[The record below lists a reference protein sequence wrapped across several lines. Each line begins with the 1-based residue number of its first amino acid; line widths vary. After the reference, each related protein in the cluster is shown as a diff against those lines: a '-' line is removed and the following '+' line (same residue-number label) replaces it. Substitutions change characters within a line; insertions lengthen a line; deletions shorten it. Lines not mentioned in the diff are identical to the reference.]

1 MKKVFMMCAVAAL
14 MLSACGGNGEN
25 AKTDDV
31 NAQVEAAVKQAQENV
46 KNLSIEELTKKV
58 EELKAAGAT
67 EEQLSK
73 LQQLIKTAKAAA
85 DEKIDAAA
93 DVKQNAEQTAS
104 DVKEAA
110 KETVANAKE
119 AAEAAKNDVKQAA
132 ADAKAAA
139 QETKEALKGLVK

>member
-93 DVKQNAEQTAS
+93 DVKQNAEQTAN
-104 DVKEAA
+104 DAKEAA

>member
-85 DEKIDAAA
+85 DEKIDDAA

>member
-85 DEKIDAAA
+85 DEKIDDAA
-93 DVKQNAEQTAS
+93 DVKQNAEQTAN